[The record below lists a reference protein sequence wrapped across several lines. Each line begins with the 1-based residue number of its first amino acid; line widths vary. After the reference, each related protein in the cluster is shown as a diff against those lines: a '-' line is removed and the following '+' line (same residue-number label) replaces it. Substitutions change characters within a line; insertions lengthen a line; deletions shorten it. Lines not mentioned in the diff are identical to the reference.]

1 MRVLGLFWG
10 FLVDLG
16 VTQAQTHTFPS
27 EISRLSRLRKM
38 SLYLFLL
45 SGAGSSPGGG
55 ECHTKPPSTL
65 STLAG
70 SLEGGETERGER
82 YRQKV
87 LTLWEVWDGME
98 GPGLGWG
105 RLRTTHCR
113 RETATNAW
121 TQKKSNKTDAPDAAT
136 LSLGEESRLD
146 NETTRISGQTD
157 GNNTWD
163 RQARELWQ
171 KHT

>member
-1 MRVLGLFWG
+1 MRVLGLLWG

-70 SLEGGETERGER
+70 SLESGETERGER

-87 LTLWEVWDGME
+87 LTVGSVGWDGGTWAWV
-98 GPGLGWG
+98 GPTQDNPLQKGDSHKCMDSEEKQQNRRPRCSHTVPRG
-105 RLRTTHCR
+105 R
-113 RETATNAW
+113 E
-121 TQKKSNKTDAPDAAT
+121 
-136 LSLGEESRLD
+136 
-146 NETTRISGQTD
+146 QT
-157 GNNTWD
+157 
-163 RQARELWQ
+163 
-171 KHT
+171 